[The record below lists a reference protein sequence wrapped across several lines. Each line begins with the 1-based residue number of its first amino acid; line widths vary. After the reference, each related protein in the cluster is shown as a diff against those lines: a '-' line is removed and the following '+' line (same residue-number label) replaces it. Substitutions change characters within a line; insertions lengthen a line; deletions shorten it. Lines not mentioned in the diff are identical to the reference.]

1 MEHEHDEHDVQ
12 ARGESAPVTDHTSPE
27 AGEVAG
33 APAAVRAAAARRDA
47 DSTTPAT
54 ARARGVEWVRP
65 TDLLARHTATLSGR
79 GIDFQTELARR
90 ARTPITTGL
99 HQAGHAARNRVGV
112 RVGERALRLPPISA
126 FGHSGVTSSGA
137 VRSGVGMG

>member
-1 MEHEHDEHDVQ
+1 MERNHYEHDEQ
-12 ARGESAPVTDHTSPE
+12 ARGESAPVTDRTTPE
-27 AGEVAG
+27 AGEGAG
-33 APAAVRAAAARRDA
+33 APEAVRAAAARRGA
-47 DSTTPAT
+47 PKTTPAT
-54 ARARGVEWVRP
+54 TKARGVEWVRP
-65 TDLLARHTATLSGR
+65 TDLLARHGATLSGR
-79 GIDFQTELARR
+79 GIDFQAELARR